1 MVTGVLNRQIAAEL
15 VIAEKRVKVHRGPVM
30 EDMRAGSLAESVRL
44 GGKRGV
50 ISATS

>member
-1 MVTGVLNRQIAAEL
+1 VVTGVLNRQIAAEL
-15 VIAEKRVKVHRGPVM
+15 VIAEKRVLMHRGRVM
-30 EDMRAGSLAESVRL
+30 EDMRAGSLAEWVRL